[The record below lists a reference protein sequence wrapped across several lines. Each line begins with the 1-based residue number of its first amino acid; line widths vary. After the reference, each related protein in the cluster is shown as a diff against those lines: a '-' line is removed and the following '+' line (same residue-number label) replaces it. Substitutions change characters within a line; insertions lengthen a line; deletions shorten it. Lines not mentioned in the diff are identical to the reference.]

1 MWAIAL
7 TFSRRVA
14 SVMEPRRRKPLT
26 ASAKQLKTRLQRLNP
41 KACRCPRRKP
51 GPCAKSKSLPDG
63 VVPACKA
70 LLDELPMQELDIEKV
85 PIEYVIRRIF
95 AR

>member
-1 MWAIAL
+1 
-7 TFSRRVA
+7 
-14 SVMEPRRRKPLT
+14 
-26 ASAKQLKTRLQRLNP
+26 
-41 KACRCPRRKP
+41 
-51 GPCAKSKSLPDG
+51 